1 MTEGTDTT
9 ATVLIVDDE
18 EDLADL
24 YAAWLTDAYD
34 VRTAYG
40 GADALDAFDSDVDI
54 VLLDRRMPDMSGDE
68 VLERIRQQGSGCQV
82 VMVTAVDP
90 DFDILE
96 MGFDGYVTKPV
107 DQEGLETVIEKMLT
121 RRSYGQNIQE
131 YYRLVAKRAAL
142 EEQKSE
148 TELTDSAEFTDL
160 LQEIETAEKRI
171 NSAIAEFEEED
182 FEAAFRD
189 LNDSG

>member
-1 MTEGTDTT
+1 MTDSEETT
-9 ATVLIVDDE
+9 ATILIVDDE
-18 EDLADL
+18 RDLADL
-24 YAAWLTDAYD
+24 YAAWLTQSFN

-40 GADALDAFDSDVDI
+40 GEAALDAHDEAVDV

-68 VLERIRQQGSGCQV
+68 VLERLRNRDSDCQI

-107 DQEGLETVIEKMLT
+107 NQEDLETVIDKMLS
-121 RRSYGQNIQE
+121 RRNYDQRLRD
-131 YYRLVAKRAAL
+131 YYRLVAQRAAL
-142 EEQKSE
+142 QEQKSE
-148 TELTDSAEFTDL
+148 TELANSEEFADL
-160 LQEIETAEKRI
+160 ERRI
-171 NSAIAEFEEED
+171 DIAESEINDTVERFEEED

-189 LNDSG
+189 LNDPG